1 MSPLEEHLNKIKV
14 ELYYCMKEI
23 LTSSETIY
31 RTDKVYLDIIE
42 ISEMTDKLKLAVDWV
57 NLRIKSN
64 GNK

>member
-42 ISEMTDKLKLAVDWV
+42 ISEMTDKLKSAVDWV

>member
-1 MSPLEEHLNKIKV
+1 MSPLEEHLSKIQV

-23 LTSSETIY
+23 LTSNETIY
-31 RTDKVYLDIIE
+31 RTDKVYSDILE
-42 ISEMTDKLKLAVDWV
+42 ISEMTDKLKAAVDWV